1 MKLVAA
7 LRLRTRSKRRA
18 TFSRHLSQIREVL
31 RLDPSLRLK
40 IMDLGGTVL
49 FWEDWWQVTDG
60 DRLDI
65 TLINNHLMDIS
76 ARGRRPK
83 CSFISDLNQ
92 DATSLRVADIQRFDL
107 VFSNGFLEHLP
118 GRGAQASL
126 TAAIVASAVPYFIE
140 VPNKYSPVDSHFP
153 YGPPFFAAYP
163 RSMRIRLCTWSSFG
177 SGWRAP
183 SLAAPRASRT
193 VLPPAQSA
201 RYARVLP
208 DRNAH
213 RRKAIPHS
221 HVQSGR
227 LVQADDRPVRRRCLT
242 HRPRLQPRNR
252 LQLNDRAA
260 AGCLTVR
267 WPPLTERC
275 R

>member
-7 LRLRTRSKRRA
+7 LRVRTRSKRRA
-18 TFSRHLSQIREVL
+18 TFSRYLSQVRAIL
-31 RLDPSLRLK
+31 RLVPCSRLK
-40 IMDLGGTVL
+40 IIDLGGTVS

-65 TLINNHLMDIS
+65 TLINNHVMDVS
-76 ARGRRPK
+76 ARGRRSK

-92 DATSLRVADIQRFDL
+92 DATSLRVADFQRFDL

-126 TAAIVASAVPYFIE
+126 AAAIVASAVPYFIE

-163 RSMRIRLCTWSSFG
+163 KSMRIRLCTWSSFG

-183 SLAAPRASRT
+183 SLAAARQA
-193 VLPPAQSA
+193 AQFYHPLSL
-201 RYARVLP
+201 R
-208 DRNAH
+208 DM
-213 RRKAIPHS
+213 RRFFPTA
-221 HVQSGR
+221 
-227 LVQADDRPVRRRCLT
+227 T
-242 HRPRLQPRNR
+242 
-252 LQLNDRAA
+252 
-260 AGCLTVR
+260 LTV
-267 WPPLTERC
+267 ERPFLIPMSILASSYG
-275 R
+275 RTTDPSAADG